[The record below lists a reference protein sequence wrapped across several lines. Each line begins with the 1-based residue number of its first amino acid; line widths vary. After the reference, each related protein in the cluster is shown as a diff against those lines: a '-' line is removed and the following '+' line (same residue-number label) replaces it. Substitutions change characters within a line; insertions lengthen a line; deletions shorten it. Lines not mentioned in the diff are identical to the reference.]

1 MALITPK
8 TDWVATDYINYS
20 DYNRICNN
28 LDWIKTEASTISIN
42 INEWTTMT
50 VATGYSDIPYA
61 DMFNDI
67 VNNYN
72 QLENIY
78 YAFQPVSDVYTVNG
92 STITYVTLNI
102 IEQAIELLD
111 EVISVAHD
119 NIPRLAITLGGNN
132 KLKC

>member
-28 LDWIKTEASTISIN
+28 LDWIKTEASTIGID
-42 INEWTTMT
+42 IDEWTTMT

-67 VNNYN
+67 VDNYN

-78 YAFQPVSDVYTVNG
+78 YGFQPVSDVYTVNG

-132 KLKC
+132 KLKI